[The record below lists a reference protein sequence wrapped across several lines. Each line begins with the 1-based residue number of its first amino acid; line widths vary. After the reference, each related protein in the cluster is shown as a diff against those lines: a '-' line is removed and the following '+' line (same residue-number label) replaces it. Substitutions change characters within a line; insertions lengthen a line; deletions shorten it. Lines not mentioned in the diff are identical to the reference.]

1 MNLNPLS
8 ISALAA
14 VGCGLAVAACGSS
27 AAHSS
32 QNAAVTRNGQ
42 RSLAL
47 SQCMRAH
54 GVPKF
59 PDPNSSGAIQIGP
72 SIGVDPGS
80 PAFQAAQKACGG
92 LGKGGPGGGHPTEAD
107 KLAMLNISKCMRAHG
122 LPSFPDPT
130 TRPPAPGSGNG
141 QSVVIGRNGV
151 FLALGSSLDPR
162 SPAFQHAATEC
173 GLFGAKGA
181 PPQ

>member
-27 AAHSS
+27 ASHSS
-32 QNAAVTRNGQ
+32 QSAAIAQNAQ
-42 RSLAL
+42 RPLAF

-59 PDPNSSGAIQIGP
+59 PDPAGGRIQIGP
-72 SIGVDPGS
+72 GTGINPAS

-92 LGKGGPGGGHPTEAD
+92 LGKGGPGGGNPTEAD
-107 KLAMLNISKCMRAHG
+107 KLAMLDVSKCMRVHG
-122 LPSFPDPT
+122 LPNFPDPT
-130 TRPPAPGSGNG
+130 THPPTPGNG
-141 QSVVIGRNGV
+141 VNAVIGRNGV
-151 FLALGSSLDPR
+151 FLVLGSGIDPR
-162 SPAFQHAATEC
+162 SPAFEHAAAVC
-173 GLFGAKGA
+173 GLLRGK
-181 PPQ
+181 